1 MGCLAASWQAVFVR
15 AGNMIGEI
23 EMKKLMLLLAALGL
37 LIGGVALTG
46 CPSDGDDDDS
56 AAADDDDDATA
67 GDDDDS
73 A

>member
-1 MGCLAASWQAVFVR
+1 MGCLAASWQAVLVR
-15 AGNMIGEI
+15 AGNLIGEI

-37 LIGGVALTG
+37 LIGGIALTG

-56 AAADDDDDATA
+56 AAADDDDATA

>member
-1 MGCLAASWQAVFVR
+1 
-15 AGNMIGEI
+15 
-23 EMKKLMLLLAALGL
+23 MKKLMLLLAALGL

-56 AAADDDDDATA
+56 AAADDDDATA

>member
-1 MGCLAASWQAVFVR
+1 
-15 AGNMIGEI
+15 MIGEI

>member
-1 MGCLAASWQAVFVR
+1 
-15 AGNMIGEI
+15 
-23 EMKKLMLLLAALGL
+23 MKKLMLLLAALGL

-46 CPSDGDDDDS
+46 CPSDGDDDS
-56 AAADDDDDATA
+56 AAADDDDATA

>member
-1 MGCLAASWQAVFVR
+1 
-15 AGNMIGEI
+15 
-23 EMKKLMLLLAALGL
+23 MKKLMLLLAALGL

-46 CPSDGDDDDS
+46 CPSDGDDDS
-56 AAADDDDDATA
+56 AAADDDDDDATA